1 MKPFLKVPLFLLC
14 YVVTILNG
22 NDGVNDVRIKRE
34 NPTILSLKICVS
46 GLVRRCVAARN
57 V

>member
-14 YVVTILNG
+14 YVVTVLNG